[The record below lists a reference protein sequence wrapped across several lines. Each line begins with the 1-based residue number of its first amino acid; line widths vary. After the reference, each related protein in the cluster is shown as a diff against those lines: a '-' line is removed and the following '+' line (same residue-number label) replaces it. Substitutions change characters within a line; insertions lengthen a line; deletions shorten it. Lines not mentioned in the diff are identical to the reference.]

1 MKKLRCGV
9 IGLGRVGKMHVENR
23 VGKMHVEN
31 MYLLPQLD
39 IICAADYF
47 IEEMSDWLYSVNITS
62 GYKNYQ
68 ELLQRDDIEAVFIFT
83 STDMHE
89 EIVTAAAQAGKHIFC
104 EKPLSMNEDEQASMA
119 VLRKVKEK
127 GVTLQ
132 VAFNRRFDPQFHEVF
147 ELVRSGKI
155 GRPQMIKITSR
166 DPDLLPHDLIKR
178 IGGLIFDFTMHDFDM
193 ARFMM
198 QDEVSEVY
206 VKGNT
211 LIDPSLKNI
220 DDVDT
225 LAVMLT
231 FRNGGYALIDNSRR
245 AVYGYDQ
252 RVEVF
257 GSEGMAYADNV
268 SESTVKVFNSQ
279 HCIMKNPL
287 PDFTVRYREAYRTEI
302 LHFIDSVL
310 HHTPVVCTGEDA
322 LLAQRIAIAAQ
333 QSLKSGLPVKIT
345 SDIYL

>member
-9 IGLGRVGKMHVENR
+9 IGLGR

-62 GYKNYQ
+62 GYKIYQ

>member
-9 IGLGRVGKMHVENR
+9 IGLGR

-89 EIVTAAAQAGKHIFC
+89 EIVTAAAQAGEHIFC
-104 EKPLSMNEDEQASMA
+104 EKPPSMNEDEQASMA

>member
-9 IGLGRVGKMHVENR
+9 IGLGR

-89 EIVTAAAQAGKHIFC
+89 EIVTAAEQAGKHIFC

>member
-9 IGLGRVGKMHVENR
+9 IGLGR

-257 GSEGMAYADNV
+257 GSEGMAYADNF

>member
-9 IGLGRVGKMHVENR
+9 IGLGR

-89 EIVTAAAQAGKHIFC
+89 EIVTAAAQAGEHIFC

>member
-9 IGLGRVGKMHVENR
+9 IGLGR

-333 QSLKSGLPVKIT
+333 QSLKSGLP
-345 SDIYL
+345 

>member
-9 IGLGRVGKMHVENR
+9 IGLGR

-147 ELVRSGKI
+147 ELVGSGKI

>member
-9 IGLGRVGKMHVENR
+9 IGLGR

-155 GRPQMIKITSR
+155 GRPQMIKITSH

>member
-9 IGLGRVGKMHVENR
+9 IGLGR

-287 PDFTVRYREAYRTEI
+287 PDFTVRYRETYRTEI

>member
-1 MKKLRCGV
+1 MEKLRCGV
-9 IGLGRVGKMHVENR
+9 IGLGR

-104 EKPLSMNEDEQASMA
+104 EKPLSMNKDEQASMA

>member
-9 IGLGRVGKMHVENR
+9 IGLGR

-147 ELVRSGKI
+147 ELVRSCKI

>member
-9 IGLGRVGKMHVENR
+9 IGLGR

-287 PDFTVRYREAYRTEI
+287 PDCTVRYREAYRTEI

>member
-9 IGLGRVGKMHVENR
+9 IGLGRVGKMHVEN
-23 VGKMHVEN
+23 
-31 MYLLPQLD
+31 MYLLSQLD

>member
-9 IGLGRVGKMHVENR
+9 IGLGR

-252 RVEVF
+252 RGEVF

>member
-9 IGLGRVGKMHVENR
+9 IGLGR

-345 SDIYL
+345 SNIYL

>member
-9 IGLGRVGKMHVENR
+9 IGLGR

-333 QSLKSGLPVKIT
+333 NH
-345 SDIYL
+345 

>member
-9 IGLGRVGKMHVENR
+9 IGLGR

-322 LLAQRIAIAAQ
+322 LLAQCIAIAAQ

>member
-9 IGLGRVGKMHVENR
+9 IGLGR

-333 QSLKSGLPVKIT
+333 QSLKSGLPV
-345 SDIYL
+345 

>member
-9 IGLGRVGKMHVENR
+9 IGLGR

-178 IGGLIFDFTMHDFDM
+178 ISGLIFDFTMHDFDM

>member
-9 IGLGRVGKMHVENR
+9 IGLGR

-220 DDVDT
+220 DDVDM

>member
-9 IGLGRVGKMHVENR
+9 IGLGR

-132 VAFNRRFDPQFHEVF
+132 VAFNRRFDPQFHDVF

>member
-9 IGLGRVGKMHVENR
+9 IGLGR

-166 DPDLLPHDLIKR
+166 DPDPLPHDLIKR

>member
-9 IGLGRVGKMHVENR
+9 IGLGR

-287 PDFTVRYREAYRTEI
+287 PDFTARYREAYRTEI

>member
-9 IGLGRVGKMHVENR
+9 IGLGRVS
-23 VGKMHVEN
+23 KMHVEN

>member
-9 IGLGRVGKMHVENR
+9 IGLGR

-166 DPDLLPHDLIKR
+166 DPDLLPHDLSKR

>member
-9 IGLGRVGKMHVENR
+9 IGLGR

-279 HCIMKNPL
+279 HCIMKYPL

>member
-9 IGLGRVGKMHVENR
+9 IGLGR

-268 SESTVKVFNSQ
+268 SESTVKVSNSQ

>member
-9 IGLGRVGKMHVENR
+9 IGLGR

-89 EIVTAAAQAGKHIFC
+89 EIVTVAAQAGKHIFC

>member
-9 IGLGRVGKMHVENR
+9 IGLGR

-178 IGGLIFDFTMHDFDM
+178 IGGLIYDFTMHDFDM

>member
-9 IGLGRVGKMHVENR
+9 IGLGR

-127 GVTLQ
+127 GVMLQ

>member
-9 IGLGRVGKMHVENR
+9 IGLGR

-104 EKPLSMNEDEQASMA
+104 EKPLSMNEDEKASMA

>member
-9 IGLGRVGKMHVENR
+9 IGLGR

-127 GVTLQ
+127 GD
-132 VAFNRRFDPQFHEVF
+132 VAGC
-147 ELVRSGKI
+147 L
-155 GRPQMIKITSR
+155 
-166 DPDLLPHDLIKR
+166 
-178 IGGLIFDFTMHDFDM
+178 
-193 ARFMM
+193 
-198 QDEVSEVY
+198 
-206 VKGNT
+206 
-211 LIDPSLKNI
+211 
-220 DDVDT
+220 
-225 LAVMLT
+225 
-231 FRNGGYALIDNSRR
+231 
-245 AVYGYDQ
+245 
-252 RVEVF
+252 
-257 GSEGMAYADNV
+257 
-268 SESTVKVFNSQ
+268 
-279 HCIMKNPL
+279 
-287 PDFTVRYREAYRTEI
+287 
-302 LHFIDSVL
+302 
-310 HHTPVVCTGEDA
+310 
-322 LLAQRIAIAAQ
+322 
-333 QSLKSGLPVKIT
+333 
-345 SDIYL
+345 

>member
-9 IGLGRVGKMHVENR
+9 IGLGR

-287 PDFTVRYREAYRTEI
+287 TDFTVRYREAYRTEI

>member
-9 IGLGRVGKMHVENR
+9 IGLGR

-322 LLAQRIAIAAQ
+322 LLAQSIAIAAQ

>member
-9 IGLGRVGKMHVENR
+9 IGLGR

-83 STDMHE
+83 STDMLE

-178 IGGLIFDFTMHDFDM
+178 IGGLIFDFTMHVFDM

>member
-9 IGLGRVGKMHVENR
+9 IGLGR

-220 DDVDT
+220 DNVDT

>member
-9 IGLGRVGKMHVENR
+9 IGLGR

-198 QDEVSEVY
+198 QDEVSDVY

>member
-9 IGLGRVGKMHVENR
+9 IGLGRA
-23 VGKMHVEN
+23 GKMHVEN
-31 MYLLPQLD
+31 MYLLPELD
-39 IICAADYF
+39 IVCAADYF
-47 IEEMSDWLYSVNITS
+47 IEDMGDWLCLMNISS

-68 ELLQRDDIEAVFIFT
+68 ELLLRNDIDAVFIFT

-89 EIVTAAAQAGKHIFC
+89 EMVMAAAQANKHIFC
-104 EKPLSMNEDEQASMA
+104 EKPLSMNEDEQASIA
-119 VLRKVKEK
+119 ILKQLKEK
-127 GVTLQ
+127 RVKLQ
-132 VAFNRRFDPQFHEVF
+132 VAFNRRFDPQFREVY
-147 ELVRSGKI
+147 ELVRAGKI
-155 GRPQMIKITSR
+155 GQPQMVKITSR

-198 QDEVSEVY
+198 QDEISEVY

-211 LIDPSLKNI
+211 LIDPTLKNI

-257 GSEGMAYADNV
+257 GSEGMAYADNI
-268 SESTVKVFNSQ
+268 SESAVKYYNSQ

-287 PDFTVRYREAYRTEI
+287 PDFTVRYREAYRAEI
-302 LHFIDSVL
+302 LCFVDSVL
-310 HHTPVVCTGEDA
+310 NNTPISCTGEDA

-333 QSLKSGLPVKIT
+333 QSLKSGLPIKI
-345 SDIYL
+345 DHHINF

>member
-9 IGLGRVGKMHVENR
+9 IGLGR

-333 QSLKSGLPVKIT
+333 QSLKSRLPVKIT